1 MRDDASSL
9 FTTTWK
15 EKKALENK
23 KVIALGGKPQKK
35 PRVPLSV
42 ARNMILG
49 KFGGQVGGV
58 STKKPAEKKRK
69 PEDRVLKSMV
79 GNFKSGVLDVRHLLH
94 SGSSRINDRDKKI
107 PNYGKI
113 KLGGEIGG
121 GGGKKS
127 KGQKKRGKKNK
138 GKKKGGGKRKGK

>member
-1 MRDDASSL
+1 
-9 FTTTWK
+9 
-15 EKKALENK
+15 
-23 KVIALGGKPQKK
+23 
-35 PRVPLSV
+35 
-42 ARNMILG
+42 MILA

-69 PEDRVLKSMV
+69 PEERVLKSMV

-94 SGSSRINDRDKKI
+94 SGSSRTNDRDKKI

-113 KLGGEIGG
+113 NLGGEI
-121 GGGKKS
+121 GGKKS